1 MSRKLIPRFT
11 AQQAG
16 QRLLEIQDE
25 LRAGKRGAELVR
37 VELGGAVPNPTG
49 GEAPTQDHLRN
60 WQREVSLRMR
70 GQRTGTKL
78 EKDRHGVLLGQAISD
93 VIDPIPSDAAHDGV
107 WSYLAL
113 MLFPD
118 LVLARWPGE
127 AATGELSSD
136 RWIGSQLGR
145 DRNYLKLSW
154 RRWQV
159 LGPVTEGGGQPL
171 GEDEFGALLE
181 RTSVARNTRL
191 VMAAAGQILAFKDH
205 AARSDFAREFM
216 KELTY
221 LTGPLNLELLTDEE
235 LTRLTGDLARSVA
248 ERSRP
253 KRAL

>member
-1 MSRKLIPRFT
+1 MNRTLVPRFT

-25 LRAGKRGAELVR
+25 LRAGKRGPELVR

-49 GEAPTQDHLRN
+49 GEAPSQDHLRH
-60 WQREVSLRMR
+60 WQCEVSLRMA
-70 GQRTGTKL
+70 GQRTGTKI
-78 EKDRHGVLLGQAISD
+78 ENDQHGLRLGRAISE

-107 WSYLAL
+107 WSYLST

-118 LVLARWPGE
+118 LVLARWPAE
-127 AATGELSSD
+127 ATSDGLSKG
-136 RWIGSQLGR
+136 RWIGAQLGR
-145 DRNYLKLSW
+145 DRNYLKVSW
-154 RRWQV
+154 HRWQV
-159 LGPVTEGGGQPL
+159 LGPVMEDVSQPL

-191 VMAAAGQILAFKDH
+191 VRAAARQIVDFQAPT
-205 AARSDFAREFM
+205 ARSDFAREFM

-221 LTGPLNLELLTDEE
+221 LTGPLNLELLTDDE
-235 LTRLTGDLARSVA
+235 LTRLTGDLARTVA

-253 KRAL
+253 RRAL